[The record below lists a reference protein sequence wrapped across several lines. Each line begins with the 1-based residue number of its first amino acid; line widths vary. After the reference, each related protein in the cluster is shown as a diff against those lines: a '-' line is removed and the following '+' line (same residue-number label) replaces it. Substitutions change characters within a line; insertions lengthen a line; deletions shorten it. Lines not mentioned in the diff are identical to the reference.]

1 MIDTM
6 KIWKNLERKKYPFYL
21 KGVEQISFK
30 NFKSKIDKNKNEYSK
45 KVLTDLYNGK
55 IYLIR
60 QAFQTTYIEKLKNN
74 IVSLG
79 KKEKSSFHKMH
90 EGCPNFNRFIE
101 HKVSK
106 NYSVNSF
113 RHIFY
118 FFRWNKDKLQ
128 LFRKMDKIWDY
139 IKFLNGY
146 SFNEFKKNTPK
157 NGIIDRIQIV
167 RYPNKSGYIEPH
179 QHHPG
184 NIRII
189 LNVYLS
195 KKGKDFSS
203 GGVMFYKKGSKIEI
217 ERKYKVNKGDALIFF
232 STMRHSVDEIIVKKN
247 NTNSKNKF
255 KSGRWW
261 IGLYSPES
269 DYIKDRKTSKPA

>member
-1 MIDTM
+1 M
-6 KIWKNLERKKYPFYL
+6 
-21 KGVEQISFK
+21 
-30 NFKSKIDKNKNEYSK
+30 
-45 KVLTDLYNGK
+45 
-55 IYLIR
+55 
-60 QAFQTTYIEKLKNN
+60 
-74 IVSLG
+74 
-79 KKEKSSFHKMH
+79 
-90 EGCPNFNRFIE
+90 
-101 HKVSK
+101 
-106 NYSVNSF
+106 
-113 RHIFY
+113 
-118 FFRWNKDKLQ
+118 
-128 LFRKMDKIWDY
+128 
-139 IKFLNGY
+139 NGY

-203 GGVMFYKKGSKIEI
+203 GGVMFYKKALRLKS
-217 ERKYKVNKGDALIFF
+217 RKYKVNKGDALIFF

-261 IGLYSPES
+261 IW
-269 DYIKDRKTSKPA
+269 II